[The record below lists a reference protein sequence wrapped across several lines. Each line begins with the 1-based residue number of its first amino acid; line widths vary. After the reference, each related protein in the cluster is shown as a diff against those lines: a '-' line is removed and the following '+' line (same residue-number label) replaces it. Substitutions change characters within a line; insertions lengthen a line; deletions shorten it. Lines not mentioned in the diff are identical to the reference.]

1 MSESNAI
8 EDQMGAGQRVIDLL
22 GRQLVLYRR
31 IEQLADAQRKAIEV
45 DDTRPLMRL
54 LSQRQKLTTALT
66 KLDAELTPYRERWD
80 GIKEALPPA
89 ERRGLDEM
97 VKEAGERLRRILD
110 QDEAD
115 GRLLAAK
122 KNHMTH
128 SMSELETAR
137 RTLVAYGGT
146 AGAAT
151 DKAPI
156 LNRTEA

>member
-1 MSESNAI
+1 M
-8 EDQMGAGQRVIDLL
+8 DLL
-22 GRQLVLYRR
+22 KRQLALYQR

-45 DDTRPLMRL
+45 DDTRPLLKL
-54 LSQRQKLTTALT
+54 LSQRQKLTTTLT
-66 KLDAELTPYRERWD
+66 NLDAELAPYREHWNE
-80 GIKEALPPA
+80 IKEALPPT

-97 VKEAGERLRRILD
+97 VEEAGERLRRILD
-110 QDEAD
+110 RDEAD

-122 KNHMTH
+122 KNHMAH

-151 DKAPI
+151 DKTPI